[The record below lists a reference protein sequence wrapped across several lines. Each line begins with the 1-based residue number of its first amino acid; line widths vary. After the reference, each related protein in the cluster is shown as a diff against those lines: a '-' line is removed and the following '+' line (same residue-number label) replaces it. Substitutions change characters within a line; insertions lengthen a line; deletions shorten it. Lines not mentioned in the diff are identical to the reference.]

1 MTDRIFIDSNVW
13 VYLFTHEDGSKCKVA
28 EQFIS
33 ENGSRIA
40 LVISPQVI
48 NEVTNVLSRKKF
60 SELNI
65 RSVIEQ
71 LSQICIVQDY
81 SKDIALL
88 ASEIREKHSFSFW
101 DSHIIASAI
110 TSQCSLLASED
121 MQDSRVIGGL
131 TIRNIFKD

>member
-13 VYLFTHEDGSKCKVA
+13 VYLFTHEDDHKCKVA

-40 LVISPQVI
+40 LVISSQVI
-48 NEVTNVLSRKKF
+48 NEVTNVLSRKKI

-71 LSQICIVQDY
+71 LSQICI
-81 SKDIALL
+81 I
-88 ASEIREKHSFSFW
+88 
-101 DSHIIASAI
+101 
-110 TSQCSLLASED
+110 
-121 MQDSRVIGGL
+121 
-131 TIRNIFKD
+131 